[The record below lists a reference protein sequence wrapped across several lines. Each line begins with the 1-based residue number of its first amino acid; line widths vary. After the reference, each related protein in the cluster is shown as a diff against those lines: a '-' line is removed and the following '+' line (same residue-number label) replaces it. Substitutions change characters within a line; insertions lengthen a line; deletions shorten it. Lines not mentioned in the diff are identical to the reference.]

1 MDCRSAV
8 ADFASPVGIMFVPTV
23 DSRDAE
29 QAAEC
34 LQKGEHKVNC
44 VAAYQ
49 LKMPLLY
56 RTPRQSC
63 FDLQRSNKMR
73 SAAKS
78 VTVQSQVLCGVNIL
92 YWEAIGGRWMGES
105 MLEQPLEVI

>member
-1 MDCRSAV
+1 
-8 ADFASPVGIMFVPTV
+8 
-23 DSRDAE
+23 
-29 QAAEC
+29 
-34 LQKGEHKVNC
+34 
-44 VAAYQ
+44 
-49 LKMPLLY
+49 
-56 RTPRQSC
+56 
-63 FDLQRSNKMR
+63 MR